1 MQFRS
6 TCKLNTV
13 IVMKILYFLKK
24 STYLLCTTFV
34 DWWYFLPNYAEAK
47 LAELE
52 DRSCTNNLRINGVKE
67 EYGETLETSETKMP
81 QILKE
86 KHAIDKEIVI
96 GCV

>member
-1 MQFRS
+1 M
-6 TCKLNTV
+6 
-13 IVMKILYFLKK
+13 
-24 STYLLCTTFV
+24 LCTKFV

-67 EYGETLETSETKMP
+67 EYGQMSETKMQ
-81 QILKE
+81 QILQE
-86 KHAIDKEIVI
+86 THEIDKEIII